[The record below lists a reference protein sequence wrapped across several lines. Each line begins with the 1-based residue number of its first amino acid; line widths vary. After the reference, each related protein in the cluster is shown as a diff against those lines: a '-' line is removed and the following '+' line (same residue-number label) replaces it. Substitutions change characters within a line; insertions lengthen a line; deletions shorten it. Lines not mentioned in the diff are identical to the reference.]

1 MQNQRKKIYIFGAG
15 TLGRRAVLLFTS
27 YQIQVEAVFDNNKSL
42 WGTEIGGVPVLPP
55 VNLTDLEKDSFYLL
69 VCCKIAKEILQQVEV
84 LGVEKSAVN
93 LCNTNTLI
101 TKFLLE
107 NQIHKKPSIFFDLAG
122 GIVLGGVE
130 SWSIQTAKQL
140 KRQGF
145 DCYFQIP
152 EKTANDIPYDEACII
167 EMPTDIF
174 SREYFD
180 KAKLF
185 FAGKLPCVIVSN
197 FISNNFIVACY
208 MKSLYV
214 DAVKHVCVIHND
226 EEVYYDNYLQME
238 AYIDKCLVISKRI
251 YNKLRQLGFP
261 KEKIEFLTWE
271 IPVKGTLNRRY
282 SNDGDTLQMGY
293 AGRVVIT
300 QKRMDRMLEIVK
312 QLVEKHVNFC
322 MNIAGTGDYLE
333 TLKTEVKRQQLE
345 QYVIFWGCIPR
356 EKMSEFW
363 SQQDVMISC
372 SDWEGHSITQCE
384 AMAEGAV
391 PVLSD
396 VSGVRDDVIDGENGF
411 VVPVGDIGA
420 AVDKICFLDKH
431 RKVLPIL
438 GKNACET
445 IKEKYNYKKV
455 LELWTRILI

>member
-27 YQIQVEAVFDNNKSL
+27 YQIQVEAVFDNNDSL

-55 VNLTDLEKDSFYLL
+55 VNIANLEKGSFHIL
-69 VCCKIAKEILQQVEV
+69 VCCKIAKEILQQVESF
-84 LGVEKSAVN
+84 GVDESVVK
-93 LCNTNTLI
+93 LCNTNILI

-107 NQIHKKPSIFFDLAG
+107 NHINKKTSIFFDLAG
-122 GIVLGGVE
+122 GLVLGGVE

-140 KRQGF
+140 KRQGY

-152 EKTANDIPYDEACII
+152 EKTVNDIRYDEACII
-167 EMPTDIF
+167 EMQTDIF

-180 KAKLF
+180 KAKNF
-185 FAGKLPCVIVSN
+185 FAGKLPCVLVSN
-197 FISNNFIVACY
+197 FISNNFIIACY
-208 MKSLYV
+208 MKSLYA
-214 DAVKHVCVIHND
+214 DMVKHVCVIHND
-226 EEVYYDNYLQME
+226 EEAYYDNYLQME

-251 YNKLRQLGFP
+251 YNKLLQFGFP
-261 KEKIEFLTWE
+261 KEKVEFLTWE
-271 IPVKGTLNRRY
+271 ITVKDMLNHRY
-282 SNDGDTLQMGY
+282 SNDVDTLQLGY

-322 MNIAGTGDYLE
+322 MNIAGKGDYLE
-333 TLKTEVKRQQLE
+333 TFKTEVKKQKLE
-345 QYVIFWGCIPR
+345 QYVNFLGCIPR
-356 EKMSEFW
+356 EKMPEFW
-363 SQQDVMISC
+363 NQQDIMVSC

-420 AVDKICFLDKH
+420 AVDKICYLDKH

-445 IKEKYNYKKV
+445 IKEKYNHKKV
-455 LELWTRILI
+455 LELWNRILN